1 MTTASK
7 AAGSRPIG
15 PGQRVA
21 VGAVLVL
28 MTLFAGFPLLWV
40 VLTSIKPN
48 NAILSTDPIFLF
60 PPTLEHWQNVLF
72 TSDLLKFYVNS
83 LIIASATVAIVM
95 IVATLAAYALARY
108 PMRGNKD
115 ISFFILSQRMMPPVA
130 VVLPIFLISSNLRML
145 DRLETLI
152 AINVAF
158 NIPLSIWMIRG
169 FVEGTSREIEEA
181 AVVDGATWLGAFWRV
196 TVPQIWPGLLSTALF
211 VYIYTVNEFLFA
223 SILSGTDARPVSAA
237 VALFLPTGVRGTL
250 FGEAAVAALLIMLP
264 GIVFAALMQRYLV
277 AGVSLGAVKG

>member
-1 MTTASK
+1 MMSPAPST
-7 AAGSRPIG
+7 RPLP

-21 VGAVLVL
+21 VGGVLTV

-40 VLTSIKPN
+40 LLTSLKPN
-48 NAILSTDPIFLF
+48 NAILSKDPIFLF
-60 PPTLEHWQNVLF
+60 QPTLEHWQRVLF
-72 TSDLLKFYVNS
+72 TSDFLKFYLNS
-83 LIIASATVAIVM
+83 LIIAAATVAIVM
-95 IVATLAAYALARY
+95 VVATLAAYALARY
-108 PMRGNKD
+108 PMRANKD

-130 VVLPIFLISSNLRML
+130 VVLPIFLIASNIGML

-169 FVEGTSREIEEA
+169 FIEGTSREIEEA
-181 AVVDGATWLGAFWRV
+181 AVMDGASWLGAFWRV

-250 FGEAAVAALLIMLP
+250 FGEAAVAAILIMLP
-264 GIVFAALMQRYLV
+264 GVIFAALMQRHLV

>member
-1 MTTASK
+1 MSTAQS
-7 AAGSRPIG
+7 SRPLSVS
-15 PGQRVA
+15 QRIA
-21 VGAVLVL
+21 VGGVLTV

-40 VLTSIKPN
+40 LLTSLKPN
-48 NAILSTDPIFLF
+48 NAILSKDPIFLF
-60 PPTLEHWQNVLF
+60 QPTLEHWQRVLF
-72 TSDLLKFYVNS
+72 TSDFLKFYLNS
-83 LIIASATVAIVM
+83 LIIAAATVTIVM
-95 IVATLAAYALARY
+95 VVATLAAYALARY
-108 PMRGNKD
+108 PMRASKD

-130 VVLPIFLISSNLRML
+130 VVLPIFLIASNIGML

-169 FVEGTSREIEEA
+169 FIEGTSREIEEA
-181 AVVDGATWLGAFWRV
+181 AVMDGASWLGAFWRV

-223 SILSGTDARPVSAA
+223 SILSGTSARPVSAA

-250 FGEAAVAALLIMLP
+250 FGEAAVAAILIMLP
-264 GIVFAALMQRYLV
+264 GVIFAAFMQRHLV

>member
-1 MTTASK
+1 MSASP
-7 AAGSRPIG
+7 STRPLH

-21 VGAVLVL
+21 VGGILVL

-40 VLTSIKPN
+40 LLTSLKPN
-48 NAILSTDPIFLF
+48 NAILSKDPIFLF
-60 PPTLEHWQNVLF
+60 QPTLEHWERVLF
-72 TSDLLKFYVNS
+72 TSDFLKFYLNS
-83 LIIASATVAIVM
+83 LIIAAATVAIVM
-95 IVATLAAYALARY
+95 VVATLAAYALARY
-108 PMRGNKD
+108 PMRASKD
-115 ISFFILSQRMMPPVA
+115 ISFFIISQRMMPPVA
-130 VVLPIFLISSNLRML
+130 VVLPIFLIASSIGML

-169 FVEGTSREIEEA
+169 FIEGTSREIEEA
-181 AVVDGATWLGAFWRV
+181 AVMDGASWLGAFWRV

-223 SILSGTDARPVSAA
+223 SILSGTNARPVSAA

-250 FGEAAVAALLIMLP
+250 FGEAAVAAILIMLP
-264 GIVFAALMQRYLV
+264 GIVFAALMQRHLV

>member
-1 MTTASK
+1 MRDA
-7 AAGSRPIG
+7 RDQRRLR

-21 VGAVLVL
+21 IGGLLAI
-28 MTLFAGFPLLWV
+28 MTLFAAFPLLWV
-40 VLTSIKPN
+40 LLTSMKPDRD
-48 NAILSTDPIFLF
+48 ILSSDPIFLF
-60 PPTLEHWQNVLF
+60 EPTLEHWQKVLF
-72 TSDLLKFYVNS
+72 AGDFLRFYLNS
-83 LIIASATVAIVM
+83 LIIAAVTVVVVM
-95 IVATLAAYALARY
+95 VAATLAAFGLSRH
-108 PMRGNKD
+108 PMRGRD
-115 ISFFILSQRMMPPVA
+115 HISFFILSQRMMPPVA
-130 VVLPIFLISSNLRML
+130 VVLPIFLIASNLGML

-169 FVEGTSREIEEA
+169 FIEGTSREIEEA
-181 AVVDGATWLGAFWRV
+181 AVVDGASWLGAFWRV
-196 TVPQIWPGLLSTALF
+196 TVPQIWPGLLSTALV

-250 FGEAAVAALLIMLP
+250 FGEAAVAAILIMLP

>member
-1 MTTASK
+1 MSASPS
-7 AAGSRPIG
+7 ARPLH

-21 VGAVLVL
+21 VGGTLTV

-40 VLTSIKPN
+40 LLTSLKPN
-48 NAILSTDPIFLF
+48 NAILSKDPIFLF
-60 PPTLEHWQNVLF
+60 QPTLEHWERVLF
-72 TSDLLKFYVNS
+72 TSDFLKFYLNS
-83 LIIASATVAIVM
+83 LIIAAATVAIVM
-95 IVATLAAYALARY
+95 VVATLAAYALARY
-108 PMRGNKD
+108 PMRAGKD

-130 VVLPIFLISSNLRML
+130 VVLPIFLIASSIGML

-169 FVEGTSREIEEA
+169 FIEGTSREIEEA
-181 AVVDGATWLGAFWRV
+181 AVMDGASWLGAFWRV

-223 SILSGTDARPVSAA
+223 SILSGTNARPVSAA

-250 FGEAAVAALLIMLP
+250 FGEAAVAAILIMLP
-264 GIVFAALMQRYLV
+264 GVIFAALMQRHLV

>member
-1 MTTASK
+1 MS
-7 AAGSRPIG
+7 GQVSNRPLG

-21 VGAVLVL
+21 TGGMLVL
-28 MTLFAGFPLLWV
+28 MLLFAGFPLLWV
-40 VLTSIKPN
+40 ALTSIKPN
-48 NAILSTDPIFLF
+48 SAILSSDPIFVF
-60 PPTLEHWQNVLF
+60 APTLEHWVNVLF
-72 TSDLLKFYVNS
+72 TSDFLKFYVNS
-83 LIIASATVAIVM
+83 LIIAGATVCIVM
-95 IVATLAAYALARY
+95 VVSTLAAFALARY
-108 PMRGNKD
+108 PMRGNRD

-130 VVLPIFLISSNLRML
+130 VVLPIFLIASNLGML

-169 FVEGTSREIEEA
+169 FIEGTSREIEEA
-181 AVVDGATWLGAFWRV
+181 AVVDGASALGAFWRV

-223 SILSGTDARPVSAA
+223 SILSGTNARPVSAA

-250 FGEAAVAALLIMLP
+250 FGEAAVAAILIMLP
-264 GIVFAALMQRYLV
+264 GIIFAALMQRYLV